1 MPEDTYTLTKDKDAL
16 CRIIDRH
23 IEREESNY
31 SYRYTMWSLAWYYL
45 NGARRFDVFDPESGL
60 LQPHHLDE
68 DGNMEFQSQE
78 LLSAI
83 DRVVGVLSAMD
94 VRPKILRSGSSLS
107 QIRDRSIAQVIAD
120 AMVSRDR
127 ADETLTEF
135 AYLLASCGSAG
146 IAGHVVD
153 HPTVGL
159 SSDLEVIHPRELY
172 PFPSLGMDHTKQ
184 RGLIRERIV
193 PMDYLVEKFGRRI
206 KTNMEKLYYF
216 DVEAG
221 QTPHDNEDY
230 ADRLNNIGTSPRYN
244 SSYAMPGG
252 GASTDETKYSLVRI
266 RELWL
271 TGHRNTVTRYVVTS
285 GDYVIVD
292 EDYSDVEVYCPIGV
306 ARFIETGSF
315 YGAGLFDLLFS
326 ISREME
332 KLLKALFNNIRDMDQ
347 YGILVLPQGQFNERA
362 ALRDVGRG
370 LRVLPYEPDAIDPGF
385 RPFNIAPM
393 TTGDLPGKTA
403 QYAKSLMD
411 QINPFRDLVAN
422 KGRVDSAAGL
432 GFLDEK
438 NRQLMSTPMRSIE
451 KAFSQ
456 SHRAMLAQASRALAL
471 SRRAVPVNNLTL
483 DLAGAIIDPESSFV
497 SFAQNPLPSVSNLG
511 ITIKETNPRSEVAR
525 KQEALQLFAAP
536 GFNDPMRFMLLSL
549 QEGLDFAVYM
559 EEERAAYEMVVKNCL
574 ILYSNG
580 EAPGEIIVTPHTALP
595 NLQLRVLTSFMA
607 GPQMAMASPEVQ
619 DEFMKYKQFLQ
630 QGLGNILPEG
640 VPPPEQA
647 AMQRMQQQGRPI
659 PQPQRPQP
667 QRPSPAGV
675 R

>member
-1 MPEDTYTLTKDKDAL
+1 MPEDTYTLTKDKESL
-16 CRIIDRH
+16 CQIINRH
-23 IEREESNY
+23 VEREEANH

-45 NGARRFDVFDPESGL
+45 NGARRFDVFDPETGL

-107 QIRDRSIAQVIAD
+107 QVRDRSIAQVIAD

-127 ADETLTEF
+127 AEETLTEF
-135 AYLLASCGSAG
+135 AHILATCGCCG

-153 HPTVGL
+153 SPTVGL
-159 SSDLEVIHPRELY
+159 TADLEVVHPRELY
-172 PFPSLGMDHTKQ
+172 AFPSLGHDHTKQ

-193 PMDYLVEKFGRRI
+193 PMSYLVEKFGRKI
-206 KTNMEKLYYF
+206 KTNKEKLFYF
-216 DVEAG
+216 SVEAG
-221 QTPHDNEDY
+221 AAPHDDSDY
-230 ADRLNNIGTSPRYN
+230 SDRLSNTTGGLRY
-244 SSYAMPGG
+244 SGG
-252 GASTDETKYSLVRI
+252 SGYTGQGGDPTETQYELVRI
-266 RELWL
+266 RELWMM
-271 TGHRNTVTRYVVTS
+271 GHRNTVSRYAVTS
-285 GDYVIVD
+285 GDYVITD
-292 EDYSDVEVYCPIGV
+292 EEYTDVEVYCPIGV
-306 ARFIETGSF
+306 SRFIETGSF

-332 KLLKALFNNIRDMDQ
+332 KLLKALFNNIRDIDQ

-385 RPFNIAPM
+385 RPFNIAPVNS
-393 TTGDLPGKTA
+393 GDLPGKTA
-403 QYAKSLMD
+403 QYAKQLMD

-438 NRQLMSTPMRSIE
+438 NRQLMVTPMRSIE

-456 SHRAMLAQASRALAL
+456 SHRAMLTQASRALAL
-471 SRRAVPVNNLTL
+471 SRRAIPVNNLTL
-483 DLAGAIIDPESSFV
+483 DLAGAVINSETGYV
-497 SFAQNPLPSVSNLG
+497 SFADNPLPTISNLG

-525 KQEALQLFAAP
+525 KQEALQLYAAP
-536 GFNDPMRFMLLSL
+536 GFQDPIRLMLLSL
-549 QEGLDFAVYM
+549 QEGLDFAIYM

-574 ILYSNG
+574 MLYGNG
-580 EAPGEIIVTPHTALP
+580 EAPGEIILTPHTALP

-607 GPQMAMASPEVQ
+607 GPQMAMSDPSVQ

-630 QGLGNILPEG
+630 QGLGNVLPEG
-640 VPPPEQA
+640 VPLPEDA
-647 AMQRMQQQGRPI
+647 AMQRMMQQGRPM
-659 PQPQRPQP
+659 PQQQPQM
-667 QRPSPAGV
+667 AGA
-675 R
+675 RQQ

>member
-1 MPEDTYTLTKDKDAL
+1 MPEDTYTLTKDKDAI

-23 IEREESNY
+23 IEREESNH

-45 NGARRFDVFDPESGL
+45 NGARRFDVFDPETGL

-94 VRPKILRSGSSLS
+94 VRPKILRSGSSLQ
-107 QIRDRSIAQVIAD
+107 QIRDRSIAQVISD
-120 AMVSRDR
+120 AMVSRER
-127 ADETLTEF
+127 AEETLTEF
-135 AYLLASCGSAG
+135 AYILTSCGSCG
-146 IAGHVVD
+146 IAGHIVD
-153 HPTVGL
+153 PPTVGL
-159 SSDLEVIHPRELY
+159 TSDLEVVHPRELY
-172 PFPSLGMDHTKQ
+172 AFPSTGMDHTKQ

-193 PMDYLVEKFGRRI
+193 PMDYLVEKFGRKI
-206 KTNMEKLYYF
+206 KTNIEKMYYF

-221 QTPHDNEDY
+221 QAPYDNEDF
-230 ADRLNNIGTSPRYN
+230 ADRLNAVGTSPRYN
-244 SSYAMPGG
+244 SSYAIPGG
-252 GASTDETKYSLVRI
+252 GASTDKTKYSLVRI
-266 RELWL
+266 RELWMM
-271 TGHRNTVTRYVVTS
+271 GHRNTVSRYVMTS

-292 EDYSDVEVYCPIGV
+292 EEYTDVEVYCPIGF
-306 ARFIETGSF
+306 ARFMETGSF

-326 ISREME
+326 MSREME
-332 KLLKALFNNIRDMDQ
+332 KLLKSLFNNIRDIDQ

-385 RPFNIAPM
+385 RPFNISPM
-393 TTGDLPGKTA
+393 TSGDLPGKTA
-403 QYAKSLMD
+403 AFAKQLLD

-438 NRQLMSTPMRSIE
+438 NRQLMMSPMKAIE

-456 SHRAMLAQASRALAL
+456 SHRAMLSQAARALAL
-471 SRRAVPVNNLTL
+471 SRRAVPVSNLTL
-483 DLAGAIIDPESSFV
+483 DLAGAVIDPESGFASF
-497 SFAQNPLPSVSNLG
+497 SDNPLPVISNLG

-525 KQEALQLFAAP
+525 KQEALQLYQAP
-536 GFNDPMRFMLLSL
+536 GFQDPMRLMLLSL
-549 QEGLDFAVYM
+549 SEGLDFAIYM

-574 ILYSNG
+574 ILYGNG
-580 EAPGEIIVTPHTALP
+580 ESPGEIVLTPHTVLP

-607 GPQMAMASPEVQ
+607 GPQMSLSSPEVQ

-630 QGLGNILPEG
+630 QGLGNVLPEG
-640 VPPPEQA
+640 VPLPEDA
-647 AMQRMQQQGRPI
+647 AMNRMAAQGRQMPRPQQQ
-659 PQPQRPQP
+659 QQ
-667 QRPSPAGV
+667 PAGAP

>member
-1 MPEDTYTLTKDKDAL
+1 MPEDTYTLTKDKASL
-16 CRIIDRH
+16 CQVIYRH
-23 IEREESNY
+23 IEREEANH

-45 NGARRFDVFDPESGL
+45 NGARRFDVFDPETGM

-107 QIRDRSIAQVIAD
+107 QVRDRSIAQVIAD

-127 ADETLTEF
+127 AEETLTEF
-135 AYLLASCGSAG
+135 AHILATCGCCG

-153 HPTVGL
+153 SPTVGL
-159 SSDLEVIHPRELY
+159 TADLEVVHPRELY
-172 PFPSLGMDHTKQ
+172 AFPSLGMDHTKQ

-193 PMDYLVEKFGRRI
+193 PMSYLVEKFGRKI
-206 KTNMEKLYYF
+206 KTNKEKLFYF
-216 DVEAG
+216 SVEAG
-221 QTPHDNEDY
+221 AAPQDDSDY
-230 ADRLNNIGTSPRYN
+230 ADRLSNTTGGLRY
-244 SSYAMPGG
+244 SGG
-252 GASTDETKYSLVRI
+252 SGYTGQGGDPTETQYELVRI
-266 RELWL
+266 RELWML
-271 TGHRNTVTRYVVTS
+271 GHRNTVTRYAVTS
-285 GDYVIVD
+285 GDYVITD
-292 EDYSDVEVYCPIGV
+292 EEYTDVEVYCPIGV

-332 KLLKALFNNIRDMDQ
+332 KLLKALFNNIRDIDQ

-385 RPFNIAPM
+385 RPFNIAPVNS
-393 TTGDLPGKTA
+393 GDLPGKTA
-403 QYAKSLMD
+403 QYAKQLMD

-438 NRQLMSTPMRSIE
+438 NRQLMMTPMRSIE

-456 SHRAMLAQASRALAL
+456 SHRAMLTQASRALAL
-471 SRRAVPVNNLTL
+471 SRKAIPVNNLTL
-483 DLAGAIIDPESSFV
+483 DLAGAVIDGESGFV
-497 SFAQNPLPSVSNLG
+497 SFANNPLPTIANLG

-525 KQEALQLFAAP
+525 KQEALQLYAAP
-536 GFNDPMRFMLLSL
+536 GFQDPIRLMLLSL
-549 QEGLDFAVYM
+549 QEGLDFAIYM

-574 ILYSNG
+574 MLYGNG
-580 EAPGEIIVTPHTALP
+580 EAPGEIILTPHTALP

-607 GPQMAMASPEVQ
+607 GPQMAMADPSVQ

-640 VPPPEQA
+640 VPLPEEA
-647 AMQRMQQQGRPI
+647 AMKRMQQQGRP
-659 PQPQRPQP
+659 PSQQQQPQMAGAR
-667 QRPSPAGV
+667 QR
-675 R
+675 